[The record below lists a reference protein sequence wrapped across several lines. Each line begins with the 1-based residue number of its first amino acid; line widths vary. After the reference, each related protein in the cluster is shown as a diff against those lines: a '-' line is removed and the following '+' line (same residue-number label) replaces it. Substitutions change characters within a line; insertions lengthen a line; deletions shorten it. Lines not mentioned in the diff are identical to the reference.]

1 MNEGMSTVD
10 VGFAVSLLAHA
21 VQAGTPLLLATVGEI
36 YSERSGVLNLGLEGI
51 MIMGALTGF
60 LVSFRTGNVALAVL
74 AAALVGSLI
83 SFIHAFLSITLKAN
97 QIVSGLAISIFGLGV
112 SGFLGRPLIGQTAS
126 KVQPMPIPYLQ
137 DTPIL
142 GPIFF
147 RGDVLI
153 YVSIVVSVVMWFV
166 LFRTKLGLNIRSV
179 GENPSMADTLGVN
192 VDLTRYA
199 CVLVG
204 GALGGLGGAYLSI
217 VYTPL
222 WIEGMTAGRGYI
234 AIALTI
240 FAMWNPLRAI
250 LGAYLFGGVIALQ
263 FRLQAVGIGTE
274 APQLLLMLPYVV
286 TIVTLVIMSSAALKK
301 RLGVPASL
309 GIPYLRGE

>member
-1 MNEGMSTVD
+1 MSTVD

-74 AAALVGSLI
+74 ATALVGSLI
-83 SFIHAFLSITLKAN
+83 SLIHAFLSITLKAN
-97 QIVSGLAISIFGLGV
+97 QIVSGLAISIFGLGM

-153 YVSIVVSVVMWFV
+153 YVSIVVSIVMWFV

>member
-1 MNEGMSTVD
+1 MSPVD
-10 VGFAVSLLAHA
+10 VGFAVSLLTHA

-51 MIMGALTGF
+51 MIMGALAGF
-60 LVSFRTGNVALAVL
+60 LISFRTGDIALAIV
-74 AAALVGSLI
+74 AAALVGALLSL
-83 SFIHAFLSITLKAN
+83 IHAFLSITLKAN

-112 SGFLGRPLIGQTAS
+112 SGFLGKPLIGQTINRL
-126 KVQPMPIPYLQ
+126 QQTPIPLLREI
-137 DTPIL
+137 PIL

-147 RGDVLI
+147 SGDILL
-153 YVSIVVSVVMWFV
+153 YLSIVVSVVMWFV

-179 GENPSMADTLGVN
+179 GENPSMADSLGVN

-204 GALGGLGGAYLSI
+204 GTLGGLGGAYLSI

-222 WIEGMTAGRGYI
+222 WIEGMSAGRGWI

-250 LGAYLFGGVIALQ
+250 LGAYLFGGIIALQ
-263 FRLQAVGIGTE
+263 FRLQAIGIGTE
-274 APQLLLMLPYVV
+274 TPQLLLMLPYVV
-286 TIVTLVIMSSAALKK
+286 TIGTLVVMSSAVLKK
-301 RLGVPASL
+301 RLGVPAAL
-309 GIPYLRGE
+309 GTPYVRGE

>member
-1 MNEGMSTVD
+1 MSTGD
-10 VGFAVSLLAHA
+10 VSFVVSLLAHA

-60 LVSFRTGNVALAVL
+60 LVSFRTGNIALAFM
-74 AAALVGSLI
+74 AAALVGALLSL
-83 SFIHAFLSITLKAN
+83 IHAFLSITLKAN

-112 SGFLGRPLIGQTAS
+112 SGFLGKPLIGQTIRRLQAT
-126 KVQPMPIPYLQ
+126 PIPFLQ
-137 DTPIL
+137 DIPIL
-142 GPIFF
+142 GPILFSA
-147 RGDVLI
+147 DILI
-153 YVSIVVSVVMWFV
+153 YFSIIASVVLWFV
-166 LFRTKLGLNIRSV
+166 LFKAKLGLIIRSV
-179 GENPSMADTLGVN
+179 GENPGMADSLGVN
-192 VDLTRYA
+192 VDLTRYL

-222 WIEGMTAGRGYI
+222 WIEGMTAGRGWI

-263 FRLQAVGIGTE
+263 FRLQAIGIGTE

-286 TIVTLVIMSSAALKK
+286 TIGTLVAMSSATLKK
-301 RLGVPASL
+301 RLGVPAGL
-309 GIPYLRGE
+309 GYPYVRGE

>member
-1 MNEGMSTVD
+1 MSTVD
-10 VGFAVSLLAHA
+10 VGFVVSLLAHA

-60 LVSFRTGNVALAVL
+60 LVSFRTGDVALAIV
-74 AAALVGSLI
+74 AAALVGALLSL
-83 SFIHAFLSITLKAN
+83 IHAFLSITLKAN

-112 SGFLGRPLIGQTAS
+112 SGFLGKPLIGQTAPKLQS
-126 KVQPMPIPYLQ
+126 APIPLLK
-137 DTPIL
+137 DIPIL
-142 GPIFF
+142 GPILFS
-147 RGDVLI
+147 GDVLI
-153 YVSIVVSVVMWFV
+153 YFSIIVSVVLWFV
-166 LFRTKLGLNIRSV
+166 LFKTKVGLNIRSV

-192 VDLTRYA
+192 VDLTRYV

-204 GALGGLGGAYLSI
+204 GLLGGLGGAYLSI

-222 WIEGMTAGRGYI
+222 WIEGMTAGRGWI
-234 AIALTI
+234 CIALTI

-263 FRLQAVGIGTE
+263 FRLQAIGIGTE
-274 APQLLLMLPYVV
+274 APQLLLMLPYFV
-286 TIVTLVIMSSAALKK
+286 TIGTLIVISSAMLKK
-301 RLGVPASL
+301 RLGVPAAL
-309 GIPYLRGE
+309 GIPYVRGE